1 MKIYLVIDAISGED
15 YFPNNEPN
23 LLLLTNQ
30 KERAKT
36 FFDDEIE
43 NWEDDLEN
51 FDSNIT
57 DCGNGLL
64 YECTD
69 FEGDSHRMIKLIE
82 VEL

>member
-1 MKIYLVIDAISGED
+1 MKIYVIIDAVSGED
-15 YFPNNEPN
+15 YTANEPS
-23 LLLLTNQ
+23 LLFISNNKQ
-30 KERAKT
+30 DAKD

-82 VEL
+82 KDL